1 MKKVYDTRHGG
12 PFDRGSAD
20 SYYNRGECPHYYE
33 GDTGT
38 SRRMTEED
46 MTEEE
51 VEAEP
56 AETHVME
63 TEEVVAE
70 DTVDQESDE
79 LWAEGQALI
88 AESLE
93 ADLIEE

>member
-1 MKKVYDTRHGG
+1 
-12 PFDRGSAD
+12 
-20 SYYNRGECPHYYE
+20 
-33 GDTGT
+33 
-38 SRRMTEED
+38 
-46 MTEEE
+46 
-51 VEAEP
+51 
-56 AETHVME
+56 ME